1 MTTTKPFAKLLAEH
15 DAPPM
20 TAGDCDL
27 IGMKPHYQTPKEVK
41 PDLRRYREKI
51 TRLEAQLR
59 MKNKLLRKLT
69 AENEELNTLVTNL
82 FNVSTEVIRES
93 SDRSSGN
100 NKVSFWRR
108 LWPGGK
114 R

>member
-59 MKNKLLRKLT
+59 MKNKLLSKLT
-69 AENEELNTLVTNL
+69 AENEELNTLMMGFLSAATD
-82 FNVSTEVIRES
+82 TAP
-93 SDRSSGN
+93 SDQRSNN

>member
-15 DAPPM
+15 DALSV
-20 TAGDCDL
+20 AIDDCDL
-27 IGMKPHYQTPKEVK
+27 IGMKPHHQTTTKEVK

-82 FNVSTEVIRES
+82 FNVSTEVIREP
-93 SDRSSGN
+93 SDRSGN